1 MIFAAATVATPSL
14 GQSVDLVRPGLG
26 AIGARFRSGTATR
39 ITSTNATIGTS
50 GTSFVG
56 LLTLTSPRPATSA
69 EVGVDST
76 TGDVTERLS
85 APVPGSGGP
94 SRVTMYPMNQGIT
107 NRRLVRRLFSIIV
120 ATAVC
125 GAGALVARG
134 QSPVSIWDGVYTE
147 AQAKEGETVYFSQC
161 AECHGPDFAG
171 REQAPALA

>member
-1 MIFAAATVATPSL
+1 
-14 GQSVDLVRPGLG
+14 
-26 AIGARFRSGTATR
+26 
-39 ITSTNATIGTS
+39 
-50 GTSFVG
+50 
-56 LLTLTSPRPATSA
+56 
-69 EVGVDST
+69 
-76 TGDVTERLS
+76 
-85 APVPGSGGP
+85 
-94 SRVTMYPMNQGIT
+94 MYPMNQGIT

-171 REQAPALA
+171 REQAPALAGLGFMEKWGRTTVRKLLETVEQMPPDQPKTLTPQQYVDVLAYMLSVNGFPAGPTALATDRAALARIDIRNVRPQK